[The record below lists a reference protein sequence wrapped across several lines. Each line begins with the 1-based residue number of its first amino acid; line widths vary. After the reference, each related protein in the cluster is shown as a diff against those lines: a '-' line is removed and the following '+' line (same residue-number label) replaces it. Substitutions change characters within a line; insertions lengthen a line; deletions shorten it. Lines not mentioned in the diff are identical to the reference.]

1 MRRPGG
7 AAVST
12 TSFGRSPDQTGRR
25 LNPPAEISPWNP
37 EARTGPGSDTT
48 RSTARNCRA
57 AGAPVLGGRGP
68 GPCGLGRGLMRPPL
82 PEGCSRRARVIGAD
96 GLALCY
102 PMWPMAK
109 PPIRAALTA
118 ASGPAPLVT
127 GRHPCAPVRGAGPR
141 VADRVDT
148 QPQPRSIRPAASRNT
163 AARRVRRKPGVDYL
177 RRLAGTTERPI
188 CGIADPASIEPDP
201 APIGSVRHV
210 KLNAGHTAGLR
221 RRSGPRIRLRQ
232 RRAPRPSAGPC
243 ASRCCAPASRRV
255 LPLRADP

>member
-1 MRRPGG
+1 
-7 AAVST
+7 
-12 TSFGRSPDQTGRR
+12 
-25 LNPPAEISPWNP
+25 
-37 EARTGPGSDTT
+37 
-48 RSTARNCRA
+48 
-57 AGAPVLGGRGP
+57 
-68 GPCGLGRGLMRPPL
+68 
-82 PEGCSRRARVIGAD
+82 
-96 GLALCY
+96 
-102 PMWPMAK
+102 MAK

-201 APIGSVRHV
+201 APIGSVRPV
-210 KLNAGHTAGLR
+210 RLNAGHIAGLR
-221 RRSGPRIRLRQ
+221 RRSGPRSAYGSV
-232 RRAPRPSAGPC
+232 APRGRQQDLARHAAARPPTRPPPACRSLTTSTRPFCGPDIMIVRRCEGLWRFGAVSTATSLTLPVWTAGRLTQFRSQRDCGCCGPSSDLAR
-243 ASRCCAPASRRV
+243 SSWRV
-255 LPLRADP
+255 G